1 MSDSLWHKHISTDA
15 VLRKGWRH
23 RQRNRG
29 AHVTT
34 QTTDPAPLPGWQI
47 SAFAAIA
54 CVSIAGIS
62 FGLGLPLLAFNLEFM
77 THSGT
82 VIGLNALMGAL
93 STIVIAPFAPA
104 ILARVPT
111 RPFLIA
117 CLLYASLSYI
127 AYPLVR
133 NVPFWMFLRFTSGL
147 CISMLF
153 VTSEAWMV
161 QMAPAPIRGRVLG
174 LYSMALAVGFGL
186 GGLLVALL
194 GVRGWTPFLTGA
206 GLSLVAVLPLLLP
219 GPGLHL
225 PHRAHSGLA
234 QLWRLAAGAP
244 RLMTAALAFG
254 AIETAAA
261 YFTPIWAYRAGYGEV
276 RAQALV
282 AVGAFGVILLQLP
295 LSWLGDHINRYRL
308 MLVCGLT
315 GLLAPALMLAAGLQ
329 LSWWLYPVFF
339 VYVGVTEGL
348 YILGLAQIGARYAKA
363 DITGASAALVTM
375 YGLGSLLGPLL
386 TGPLMDA
393 INPHGAMLGLALIG
407 LIYPLAALLR
417 AVKGPG

>member
-1 MSDSLWHKHISTDA
+1 MMTHE
-15 VLRKGWRH
+15 
-23 RQRNRG
+23 
-29 AHVTT
+29 TT
-34 QTTDPAPLPGWQI
+34 AQSPLPGWQV
-47 SAFAAIA
+47 SAFAAIT

-82 VIGLNALMGAL
+82 IIGLNALMGAL
-93 STIVIAPFAPA
+93 STVIIAPFAPA

-117 CLLYASLSYI
+117 CLCYTALSYV

-133 NVPFWMFLRFTSGL
+133 HVPFWMFMRFTSGL
-147 CISMLF
+147 CVSILF
-153 VTSEAWMV
+153 VASEAWMV

-186 GGLLVALL
+186 GGLLVAVL
-194 GVRGWTPFLTGA
+194 GVRGWTPFLAGA
-206 GLSLVAVLPLLLP
+206 GLSLLAIAPLLLP

-225 PHRAHSGLA
+225 PHRTRSGLA

-244 RLMTAALAFG
+244 RLMMAALAFG

-261 YFTPIWAYRAGYGEV
+261 YFTPIWAYRTGYGEV
-276 RAQALV
+276 RAQVLV
-282 AVGAFGVILLQLP
+282 AVGSLGVILLQLP

-308 MLVCGLT
+308 LMACSLAGLF
-315 GLLAPALMLAAGLQ
+315 GPLLMLAAGMQ

-339 VYVGVTEGL
+339 AYVGVTEGL
-348 YILGLAQIGARYAKA
+348 YILGLAQIGERYHKA
-363 DITGASAALVTM
+363 DMTGASAALVTM

-386 TGPLMDA
+386 AGPMMDA

-407 LIYPLAALLR
+407 LIYPLTALLR
-417 AVKGPG
+417 AVRQRS